1 VIEDCLKLTTYF
13 AERDR
18 GHRGFL
24 ADELL
29 DLYARN
35 SLLAS
40 VVLRGVEGFGSRH
53 LLQTERLLTLSED
66 LPLVTVAVDSRE
78 RIEQLLPEAM
88 DVCTTGLVTLERGRM
103 ITGRFEDVALDTGP
117 YEAIK
122 LTVLVGRGERTRGR
136 LASHTVVD
144 LMHRHGV
151 DGATAFLGVD
161 GTAHGVRQRAHFFGG
176 NAGVPVTVVAVGD
189 AQTIAAIV
197 PHLGAVLERPLLL
210 IERVRVC
217 KVAGRRLATPT
228 ELPETDS
235 SGLPVW
241 QKLMVHAPEYARH
254 DGRPLYTELIRRLRE
269 AGASGATALRGFW
282 GYHGD
287 QRPHGDGL
295 FSPRRRV
302 PVVVSVIDTPERSR
316 RWFKIVDE
324 VTSESGLVTSEFVP
338 AARVAASQEAEKQ
351 GIPGLSMP
359 EEGLEPPTR
368 GL

>member
-1 VIEDCLKLTTYF
+1 VIEHCLKLTTYF
-13 AERDR
+13 TERAR
-18 GHRGFL
+18 GGGRFL

-35 SLLAS
+35 DLLAS

-53 LLQTERLLTLSED
+53 VVQTERLLTLSED
-66 LPLVTVAVDSRE
+66 LPLVTVAVDKPD
-78 RIEQLLPEAM
+78 RIERLLPAVI
-88 DVCTTGLVTLERGRM
+88 DLCATGLVTLERGRM
-103 ITGRFEDVALDTGP
+103 ITGPFDEVGLDTAP

-122 LTVLVGRGERTRGR
+122 LTVLVGRAERVRGH
-136 LASHTVVD
+136 LAYQAVVD
-144 LMHRHGV
+144 QMHRQKV

-161 GTAHGVRQRAHFFGG
+161 GTAHRVRQRARFFGR
-176 NAGVPVTVVAVGD
+176 NARVPVSVVAVG
-189 AQTIAAIV
+189 AAEKIAATL
-197 PHLGAVLERPLLL
+197 PELGARLQRPLLL

-217 KVAGRRLATPT
+217 KVSGRLLATPI
-228 ELPETDS
+228 ELPETDP

-269 AGASGATALRGFW
+269 AGASGATAMRGCW

-302 PVVVSVIDTPERSR
+302 PVTVTVIDTPERAR
-316 RWFKIVDE
+316 RWFEIVDA

-338 AARVAASQEAEKQ
+338 AVGAAS
-351 GIPGLSMP
+351 SS
-359 EEGLEPPTR
+359 R
-368 GL
+368 GASALRPAIDPR